1 MPDIPSVANLIPN
14 YEVLE
19 GEKVPIEKLFNI
31 PITVT
36 GWHVGPSTKKKGT
49 NCLTLQFVRDGEE
62 DKHVVFTGSD
72 VLMDQLREIEAI
84 LDERGLPHKF
94 KCRIVKIRDYF
105 RFVSEA

>member
-1 MPDIPSVANLIPN
+1 MSDIPSVVGLIPN

-36 GWHVGPSTKKKGT
+36 GWHIGPSTRKKGT
-49 NCLTLQFVRDGEE
+49 DCLTIQFIRDGETE
-62 DKHVVFTGSD
+62 KHVVFTGSY
-72 VLMDQLREIEAI
+72 VLMDQLREIEAV

>member
-1 MPDIPSVANLIPN
+1 MSDIPSVANLIPN

-84 LDERGLPHKF
+84 LDERGLQHKF

>member
-1 MPDIPSVANLIPN
+1 MSDIPSVADLIPN

-19 GEKVPIEKLFNI
+19 GDKIPIEEIFNL
-31 PITVT
+31 PIVVLA
-36 GWHVGPSTKKKGT
+36 WRIAPSTKKKGT

-62 DKHVVFTGSD
+62 DKHVLFTGSD
-72 VLMDQLREIEAI
+72 VLMDQLREIESV
-84 LDERGLPHKF
+84 LDERGLQHKF

>member
-1 MPDIPSVANLIPN
+1 MPDIPSVADLIPN

-49 NCLTLQFVRDGEE
+49 SCLTIQFIRDGET

-72 VLMDQLREIEAI
+72 VLIDQLREIEAI
-84 LDERGLPHKF
+84 LDERGLQHKF